1 MLMARTLPLPHP
13 NPHQPRHHTRSTG
26 MCPGT
31 WGHRLAQSE
40 FTAAGTFHFRG
51 ASDGTREAE
60 FVVDEV
66 VVKTA
71 EFIDGS

>member
-1 MLMARTLPLPHP
+1 
-13 NPHQPRHHTRSTG
+13 

-40 FTAAGTFHFRG
+40 FTAARTFHFRE

-71 EFIDGS
+71 EFIDVS